1 MYTILNASMCK
12 CKANFD
18 GNSRIIRKK

>member
-1 MYTILNASMCK
+1 MYTILNVSMCK